1 MITDT
6 VPVEVIRE
14 TDDAYL
20 LKDEESN
27 QSWFPK
33 QHVTVRNGLAV
44 IPLWLLDQKG
54 WNE

>member
-1 MITDT
+1 MLTDT
-6 VPVEVIRE
+6 VPVEVVKE
-14 TDDAYL
+14 TEDAFL

-27 QSWFPK
+27 MSWFPR
-33 QHVTVRNGLAV
+33 QHVSVNNGLAV